1 MEKYLITNIILFFK
15 NKFDTANTN
24 KNRIKTNKK
33 RKLNFF
39 IELSMKISIITPTF
53 NSEQFLSENLQS
65 VIMQKYKIFE
75 HIFIDNKSTDGTL
88 EILKNY
94 KKSASYNVIIY
105 SSKDRGIYHAFNKGL
120 KKTKGDL
127 ITILNSDDYLTNK
140 FVLKNI

>member
-1 MEKYLITNIILFFK
+1 
-15 NKFDTANTN
+15 
-24 KNRIKTNKK
+24 
-33 RKLNFF
+33 
-39 IELSMKISIITPTF
+39 MKISIITPTF

-140 FVLKNI
+140 FVL